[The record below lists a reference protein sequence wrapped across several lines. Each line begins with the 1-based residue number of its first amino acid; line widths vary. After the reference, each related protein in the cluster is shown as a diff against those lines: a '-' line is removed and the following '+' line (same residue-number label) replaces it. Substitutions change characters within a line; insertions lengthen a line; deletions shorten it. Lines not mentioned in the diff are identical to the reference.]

1 MTSTNIARSYKAMSL
16 LLGGPR
22 YYEELRGILDS
33 VEDQE
38 IGNALMGVLERCGS
52 TNPDLS
58 RTQYTSCFVADIGGV
73 PCPPYES
80 WYREGRIHGRVVYD
94 LSIWYRKHGATP
106 TTVPEDH
113 AAAVLEFAAVLY
125 GIGLAD
131 EGDQFVR
138 EHVLTWMG
146 KLAEDVINKCHDDCM
161 KSLGRALSV
170 FIRREAERLKVSQ

>member
-1 MTSTNIARSYKAMSL
+1 MGIAHSYKAMSL

-33 VEDQE
+33 VDDQE
-38 IGNALMGVLERCGS
+38 IRGLLLDVLGRCES
-52 TNPDLS
+52 ADPDVP
-58 RTQYTSCFVADIGGV
+58 RTQYTSCFVANIGGV

-80 WYREGRIHGRVVYD
+80 WYREGRIHGRVVHD
-94 LSIWYRKHGATP
+94 LLIWYRKYGVAP

-125 GIGLAD
+125 GTGSAD

-146 KLAEDVINKCHDDCM
+146 KLADDVINKCSDGCIR
-161 KSLGRALSV
+161 SLGRALSAFV
-170 FIRREAERLKVSQ
+170 AREAERLKHLQ